1 MHALKTSTER
11 TMDKTHQLL
20 IAGLLGLAT
29 LLPAGTALAETSF
42 ATIRTDKVLREA
54 PQAQEIRAKLQ
65 ADFERRANELQSK
78 MKQFEEDVA
87 KYQREKDIMSAA
99 DRVAAEKKLHERRL
113 DLGLQQETLQQEA
126 SARERQLTLEGM
138 KAINTVIEDV
148 AKARDVDV
156 VLRDPVYIRDG
167 LSIDITDEVLEKLG
181 KK

>member
-1 MHALKTSTER
+1 
-11 TMDKTHQLL
+11 
-20 IAGLLGLAT
+20 
-29 LLPAGTALAETSF
+29 
-42 ATIRTDKVLREA
+42 
-54 PQAQEIRAKLQ
+54 
-65 ADFERRANELQSK
+65 

-126 SARERQLTLEGM
+126 AARERQLTLEGM

-167 LSIDITDEVLEKLG
+167 LSIDITDEVLTKLG